1 MSEEVPH
8 TVLIRVEVPAETDAH
23 AIVRAEQMVNDHPS
37 DTKVVSFQYIG
48 LAETPESRQAED
60 ELARIS
66 LLDLIKRELVQR
78 GYEEVEPGGSGV
90 WTHPEW
96 DGATDHIFP
105 AIQDCF
111 EREA

>member
-1 MSEEVPH
+1 MTERRWTLPTREQTEAVLYATTGIPARHIEEADIELMYDALA
-8 TVLIRVEVPAETDAH
+8 VLLEAAR
-23 AIVRAEQMVNDHPS
+23 
-37 DTKVVSFQYIG
+37 
-48 LAETPESRQAED
+48 LAG
-60 ELARIS
+60 S
-66 LLDLIKRELVQR
+66 LLDVIKRELVQR

-111 EREA
+111 EREAE